1 MATLDDIA
9 RELGI
14 SKSTVSKAL
23 NGAKDVSKLMRQT
36 ILEKAVELGYSRVQR
51 STTGPKIAIF
61 VMNMDY
67 RKPEDFGY
75 DIVVG
80 FRKAAEPAGFRIE
93 VIMLDQ
99 KLQKKMHYDEYMVL
113 GGFSGGLFLGLS
125 LLDPW
130 IQDFRSCKTPT
141 VLYDNHVPGNPNV
154 SDIGVDNAAG
164 MEIAVR
170 YLQSLGHTKIGFL
183 SSALGAY
190 VYQQRYYAFFRAME
204 DCGLSATNDTVGSS
218 FHITECLSTH
228 LPRLLNNGCT
238 AIMCS
243 HDMLAHSVMV
253 QCAVLGLSI
262 PGDISIMGFDD
273 IPLCRYTSPPLTTI
287 RQDRANLGKSAFYA
301 MSCVMN
307 HVPLSSLLLQAQ
319 LVERASC
326 ASVSQVRKQP
336 SAEGAQP

>member
-9 RELGI
+9 RELGV

-36 ILEKAVELGYSRVQR
+36 VLEKAVELGYSRVHR

-130 IQDFRSCKTPT
+130 IQDFRTCQTPT

-154 SDIGVDNAAG
+154 TDIGVDNAAG
-164 MEIAVR
+164 MEQAVR
-170 YLQSLGHTKIGFL
+170 YLQSLGHTKIGYL
-183 SSALGAY
+183 SSALDAF
-190 VYQQRYYAFFRAME
+190 VYQQRYYAFFRAMA
-204 DCGLSATNDTVGSS
+204 DSGLEAGNDTVGSA
-218 FHITECLSTH
+218 FHITDCLTSH
-228 LPRLLNNGCT
+228 LPRLLENGCT
-238 AIMCS
+238 AIICS
-243 HDMLAHSVMV
+243 HDMLAHSVMIH
-253 QCAVLGLSI
+253 CFELGLSI
-262 PGDISIMGFDD
+262 PRDISIMGYDD
-273 IPLCRYTSPPLTTI
+273 IPLCRFTSPPLTTI
-287 RQDRANLGKSAFYA
+287 RQDRVNLGKSAFYA
-301 MSCVMN
+301 MSCQMN
-307 HVPLSSLLLQAQ
+307 GVPLSSLLLQTQ
-319 LVERASC
+319 LIERSSCIAADASC
-326 ASVSQVRKQP
+326 TSPPAAVTK
-336 SAEGAQP
+336 